1 MTMQMSMPPGMFNR
15 NKLAVPGTPAGDAA
29 RDQFISDILTICG
42 DVRFL
47 YVPDLGDTT
56 TSTSD
61 DLNARTIT
69 HAVSQA
75 GRMSIQGS
83 GVLESFDGAADYSS
97 MPDADNL
104 SFGDGANDQAMSGFV
119 LATPTDI
126 ATWRWL
132 FAKKLDTTGVEVREF
147 GFGIDTADKLILEL
161 WDESANAIIA
171 NKFNTALTMAT
182 QQLLGYTYDGSRA
195 NSGIVLYRNATAL
208 AFHAGTTTGT
218 YVAMEPSTDVLHMGA
233 NTGAAAIGSY
243 YSGTMGVRCLTAKV
257 LTAVDHWNIKAA
269 VNAFYGTSL

>member
-1 MTMQMSMPPGMFNR
+1 MTQQLWIPPGEYNR
-15 NKLAVPGTPAGDAA
+15 NKLPVPGTPAGNAA
-29 RDQFISDILTICG
+29 RQAFISEIQKICG

-47 YVPDLGDTT
+47 YVPVLGDTT
-56 TSTSD
+56 TSTSA

-75 GRMSIQGS
+75 ARMTAQGS
-83 GVLESFDGAADYSS
+83 GVLESFDGVADYSS

-104 SFGDGANDQAMSGFV
+104 SLGDTLVDQPMSGFV
-119 LATPTDI
+119 LATPTDM

-161 WDESANAIIA
+161 WDESANAVIA

-182 QQLLGYTYDGSRA
+182 QQLLGFSYDGSGA
-195 NSGIVLYRNATAL
+195 NSGIVLYRNAAAL
-208 AFHAGTTTGT
+208 AFNAGTTTGT

-233 NTGAAAIGSY
+233 NTGAAAIDSY

-269 VNAFYGTSL
+269 VNALYGTSL